1 MKHILLRFFL
11 IFACVAIPL
20 HSHACWD
27 DSYDD
32 YYDYDD
38 YDYDDWDWDYD
49 DWDWNDDDDDDI
61 VYGEIDESNYDMNGG
76 ELDEVVVT
84 PDTNDSNDDDWWRT
98 DYGDDDDYG
107 NDDEWSDDY
116 SDDDTSIG
124 SYHPDNNNTTTNTT
138 PPLLPNEVHMPVDN
152 EKLFKDDLPVRYP
165 YQTNHNNCFTTALAI
180 CNALMTGDYSFIFY
194 DNYRV
199 SIEALFFDIF
209 ERKIGEKG
217 IYPDEVDNFL
227 TNGSGLI
234 FDYISASEIAS
245 CIDNGDLVL
254 ATIADGTHEVA
265 IVGYYDDF
273 GIDAYQCVNP
283 GNGMYETHYEYE
295 FKKDLII
302 RYYKNN

>member
-27 DSYDD
+27 DSYDDYYDYD

-107 NDDEWSDDY
+107 NDDDWSD
-116 SDDDTSIG
+116 I
-124 SYHPDNNNTTTNTT
+124 
-138 PPLLPNEVHMPVDN
+138 V
-152 EKLFKDDLPVRYP
+152 
-165 YQTNHNNCFTTALAI
+165 
-180 CNALMTGDYSFIFY
+180 MTIQ
-194 DNYRV
+194 V
-199 SIEALFFDIF
+199 
-209 ERKIGEKG
+209 
-217 IYPDEVDNFL
+217 
-227 TNGSGLI
+227 
-234 FDYISASEIAS
+234 
-245 CIDNGDLVL
+245 
-254 ATIADGTHEVA
+254 
-265 IVGYYDDF
+265 
-273 GIDAYQCVNP
+273 
-283 GNGMYETHYEYE
+283 
-295 FKKDLII
+295 
-302 RYYKNN
+302 

>member
-84 PDTNDSNDDDWWRT
+84 PDEDYDWGLDDDWWRT

-116 SDDDTSIG
+116 SDDPDLTILITGTEDGKTKEKYELKQTDKLVKALNKMPKTGFKQGTTNSCLFAGLTFTSIVFG
-124 SYHPDNNNTTTNTT
+124 GEIPEGKFMMGYIEHS
-138 PPLLPNEVHMPVDN
+138 PN
-152 EKLFKDDLPVRYP
+152 FK
-165 YQTNHNNCFTTALAI
+165 TALEGI
-180 CNALMTGDYSFIFY
+180 TSGLYYEKTIESTI
-194 DNYRV
+194 V
-199 SIEALFFDIF
+199 SIAEENGFSVTQGISDI
-209 ERKIGEKG
+209 KDAINDGQIVLTNINDGEK
-217 IYPDEVDNFL
+217 N
-227 TNGSGLI
+227 
-234 FDYISASEIAS
+234 
-245 CIDNGDLVL
+245 
-254 ATIADGTHEVA
+254 THDIV
-265 IVGYYDDF
+265 IVGYNENGYFGYDTDR
-273 GIDAYQCVNP
+273 DAGFYRQISSEEIKGTYTV
-283 GNGMYETHYEYE
+283 GL
-295 FKKDLII
+295 KK
-302 RYYKNN
+302 